1 MAALLLLAIVAMN
14 LWLNTASYKKYYSE
28 SLAASHAVAAGSAQR
43 TIEYAVKY
51 GKPLGN
57 FYGMPELLHS
67 VKQAIPE
74 VEDVRIILP
83 NGKAQWPQPGGTLF
97 GRAGVPQHRA
107 ILRRLNGVPLVVI
120 IRPLPAAGRA
130 DEDGARLVPPRSRS
144 RASPAASP

>member
-1 MAALLLLAIVAMN
+1 MRRRTLSLFAMAALLLLAIVAMN

-83 NGKAQWPQPGGTLF
+83 NGTVA
-97 GRAGVPQHRA
+97 
-107 ILRRLNGVPLVVI
+107 
-120 IRPLPAAGRA
+120 
-130 DEDGARLVPPRSRS
+130 
-144 RASPAASP
+144 